1 MSTPTEG
8 PLVSVVMPAFNAASF
23 LADSVASVAAQTHR
37 AVELLIVDDGS
48 SDDTVRVAQELAAR
62 DQRVRVIRS
71 PRHVGTSAARNL
83 ALDAL
88 RGDYV
93 CFLDADDAF
102 LPNKIEMQV
111 AFLRAN
117 PSYGLVFSDV
127 YHSYANLQP
136 IRLYRTGVPPL
147 SFPELLTLRNW
158 FAPIVPML
166 TRSLVQCVGPFDE
179 NLVPAEDWDYWI
191 RCAQV
196 TSFGYLPGPV
206 AIYREHLDQTSRQS
220 DRIRIAQERLIDK
233 HFGRT
238 QRIYAR
244 ARAARHLAAA
254 RNSKRQPLVV
264 VRELARFA
272 RALPDWR
279 DVPVLLRVVQ

>member
-8 PLVSVVMPAFNAASF
+8 PLVSVVMPAFNAVSF

-48 SDDTVRVAQELAAR
+48 SDDTVRVAEEFAAR

-83 ALDAL
+83 ALDAM

-111 AFLRAN
+111 AFLQAN

-127 YHSYANLQP
+127 YHSYGNLQP
-136 IRLYRTGVPPL
+136 IRLHRTGVPPL
-147 SFPELLTLRNW
+147 SFHELLTVRNW
-158 FAPIVPML
+158 FTPIVPLL
-166 TRSLVQCVGPFDE
+166 TRSLVRSVGPFDE

-191 RCAQV
+191 RCAEV

-206 AIYREHLDQTSRQS
+206 GVYREHRDQTSRQS
-220 DRIRIAQERLIDK
+220 ERIRMAQERLIDK
-233 HFGRT
+233 HFSRT

-244 ARAARHLAAA
+244 ARAACYLSAA
-254 RNSKRQPLVV
+254 RNSKRQPLVM
-264 VRELARFA
+264 VRELVRFA
-272 RALPDWR
+272 RTVPGWR
-279 DVPVLLRVVQ
+279 DVPMLLRVVQ